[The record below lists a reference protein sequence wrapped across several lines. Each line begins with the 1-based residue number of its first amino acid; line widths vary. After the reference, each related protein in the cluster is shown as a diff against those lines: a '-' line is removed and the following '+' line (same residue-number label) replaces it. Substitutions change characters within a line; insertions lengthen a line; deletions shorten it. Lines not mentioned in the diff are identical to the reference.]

1 MMFFFPRR
9 RSSFCVVIKR
19 NPKGRIYNNNKITI
33 KERLFT
39 VVTIVK
45 SEKEHDAEQK
55 HWFWF
60 VIRAFLALRL
70 ALQLVLDLAVA
81 GREPPGIFAN
91 NNQTDRLSVDGD
103 RQ

>member
-19 NPKGRIYNNNKITI
+19 NPKGRINNNDKITI

-55 HWFWF
+55 H
-60 VIRAFLALRL
+60 
-70 ALQLVLDLAVA
+70 
-81 GREPPGIFAN
+81 
-91 NNQTDRLSVDGD
+91 
-103 RQ
+103 